1 VVNYFLGGLGAFLG
15 PLFGIM
21 IVDYFLVKRGKV
33 DVAGLFNPAKDSPY
47 HYRGGVNPRAIG
59 VFVPTAALTA
69 VIALVPIFGP
79 ASPYSWFIGTAV
91 SAVAYFAVNKRQTA

>member
-21 IVDYFLVKRGKV
+21 IVDYFLIRRGKV
-33 DVAGLFNPAKDSPY
+33 DMAGLFDPSTKSPY
-47 HYRGGVNPRAIG
+47 HYRKGVNPRAMG

-69 VIALVPIFGP
+69 VVALVPVFEP
-79 ASPYSWFIGTAV
+79 AAPYSWFIGTAV
-91 SAVAYFAVNKRQTA
+91 SALAYYTVSKRQTA